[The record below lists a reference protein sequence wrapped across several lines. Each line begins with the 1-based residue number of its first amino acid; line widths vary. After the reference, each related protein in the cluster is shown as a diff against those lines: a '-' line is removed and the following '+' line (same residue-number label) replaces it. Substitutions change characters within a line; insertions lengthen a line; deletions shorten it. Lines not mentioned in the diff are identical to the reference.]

1 MEPNSQTATRRA
13 RVIAGRRGRV
23 SVPPA
28 PAGNDPTLAEL
39 GIPAKYHDDLA
50 GAGIERLS
58 QLEAFGDL
66 TAIKGIGPKGAEEIR
81 DAVAKHTNPGEG

>member
-1 MEPNSQTATRRA
+1 MGQDSRTVTRRVKMMA
-13 RVIAGRRGRV
+13 SRRGQV
-23 SVPPA
+23 SVQAASPED
-28 PAGNDPTLAEL
+28 DPTLAEL
-39 GIPAKYHDDLA
+39 GIPAKYRGDLA

-81 DAVAKHTNPGEG
+81 SALTAIQNRRST